1 MRIRKD
7 LGPCPQYRAFVVCL
21 SGFTHPMTYTT
32 AHQDWVV
39 DFAVGS
45 RDRNPVVM
53 QRNGHASYSL
63 FDN

>member
-7 LGPCPQYRAFVVCL
+7 LGPCPRFRIFKTGLDMSAC
-21 SGFTHPMTYTT
+21 PIMYTT

-39 DFAVGS
+39 DLAVGY